1 MVPARPPLPA
11 VNNFL
16 FHAEGIQI
24 SKCTSGVTVPATR
37 QNAGTLTAARAA
49 GGVNDPAG
57 TDCASVIVTPGK
69 LSDVR
74 RSHGCCATKGNASAA
89 IKVVR
94 FQKAIARFYCFGSK
108 ICGRQNM

>member
-16 FHAEGIQI
+16 FHAEGIQS
-24 SKCTSGVTVPATR
+24 SKWTSGVTVPATR

-57 TDCASVIVTPGK
+57 TDCASVIVTPGR

-74 RSHGCCATKGNASAA
+74 RSQGCWATKGAASAA
-89 IKVVR
+89 IR
-94 FQKAIARFYCFGSK
+94 IDLFQKGIARFYSFGSK
-108 ICGRQNM
+108 ICGR

>member
-11 VNNFL
+11 VNSFL

-49 GGVNDPAG
+49 GGVNDPTG
-57 TDCASVIVTPGK
+57 TDCASVIVTPGR
-69 LSDVR
+69 LSEVR
-74 RSHGCCATKGNASAA
+74 RSQGCWAHAGNTNEVTRS
-89 IKVVR
+89 VFV
-94 FQKAIARFYCFGSK
+94 QKAIARFYCF
-108 ICGRQNM
+108 